1 MQFSSII
8 QTNKQFLLR
17 INVELTYTKYS
28 LRKITRTVYT
38 LNVCQPKTPN
48 RTHSVN
54 LPLLAQMTGRLC
66 NPQHGLSQHIAQ
78 RLEVQWLCIRGE
90 PQTSRLLARTT
101 RSTYSHAFACASAKV
116 MNLRPTRKA
125 LVPEPHRTKKKT
137 TAVTHVEMRRA
148 KSICITHVYT
158 YARSNRAK
166 INVIYSLGAVKSPC
180 VQCAENCDWWKLTAH
195 MVGARGPFVV
205 ISTNSEW

>member
-125 LVPEPHRTKKKT
+125 LVPEPHRTKKKQPQSRT
-137 TAVTHVEMRRA
+137 SKCAGRKAYALRTSTHMHAPAGRRLML
-148 KSICITHVYT
+148 SI
-158 YARSNRAK
+158 R
-166 INVIYSLGAVKSPC
+166 
-180 VQCAENCDWWKLTAH
+180 
-195 MVGARGPFVV
+195 
-205 ISTNSEW
+205 